1 MDDSGQPAAISS
13 SLPASLELNDLAEPL
28 LVRTD
33 AAFRVLDWAGDPAVY
48 DFSLEAGQDIR
59 QPMKFLA
66 GLDGFKSVTF
76 PMMWYDGNRPIHVSI
91 MAQPQHAQ
99 AYVLLTDANA
109 ADMADLHLRRQAEKT
124 DIVEYRASQLEVEL
138 EEAKREAAR
147 ASELKSRFI
156 AGMSHEFRTPVT
168 SVLGYCDLLEKDY
181 GRDDRRLQGIRRSA
195 THLLSLVENLL
206 EHGRVV
212 SDRIEPV
219 EEEVNL
225 RRLFESMNLMFEP
238 LAQQKE
244 LAFEII
250 EQGCACEEIRTDPV
264 RLRQIIVNLI
274 SNALRYTE
282 SGSVKV
288 TWSQANDRLKVAVI
302 DTGPGIPADKRKQ
315 IFQAFSSLE
324 DEKTRAK
331 GLGLGLSISQ
341 HLADV
346 LGGDIELESTVGQG
360 STFSF
365 DVRAAG
371 VLAANLAPSDVTQGQ
386 RRVLIVED
394 DMDVREFLAVILADL
409 GYSPTLAINGQQA
422 LDKLASARPD
432 VVLSDFHLNDIS
444 GEKLIHDLHASQIPV
459 IAMSA
464 SNAEEDR
471 NAAFGAGASAYL
483 VKPFDLDILGKEL
496 EKAVNG

>member
-1 MDDSGQPAAISS
+1 MDDSVLSGGGSA
-13 SLPASLELNDLAEPL
+13 LPASLELSDLAEPL

-59 QPMKFLA
+59 AAMKFLV
-66 GLDGFKSVTF
+66 GLDGFESVTF
-76 PMMWYDGNRPIHVSI
+76 PMLWVDGNRPIHVSV
-91 MAQPQHAQ
+91 MAQPQLGQ
-99 AYVLLTDANA
+99 AYVLLSDANA
-109 ADMADLHLRRQAEKT
+109 TDMADLNLRRQVEKNE
-124 DIVEYRASQLEVEL
+124 IVEYRVSQLETEL
-138 EEAKREAAR
+138 ETAKKEAAQ

-168 SVLGYCDLLEKDY
+168 SVLGYVDLLEKDY

-212 SDRIEPV
+212 ADRIEPV

-225 RRLFESMNLMFEP
+225 RRLFESIYMMFEP

-244 LAFEII
+244 LGFEISD
-250 EQGCACEEIRTDPV
+250 QGCACEEIRTDPV

-282 SGSVKV
+282 SGTVAV
-288 TWSQANDRLKVAVI
+288 TWSQGNDRLRVAVA
-302 DTGPGIPADKRKQ
+302 DTGPGIPEDKRRQ

-324 DEKTRAK
+324 DEHTRAK

-346 LGGDIELESTVGQG
+346 LGGDIELRSTVGEG
-360 STFSF
+360 SVFSF
-365 DVRAAG
+365 EVRAPG
-371 VLAANLAPSDVTQGQ
+371 VLAVNVAPPEVQAGQ
-386 RRVLIVED
+386 RRILVVED

-409 GYSPTLAINGQQA
+409 GYAPTLAINGQQA
-422 LDKLASARPD
+422 LDKLASMSPS

-444 GEKLIHDLHASQIPV
+444 GEKLIHDICAAGTPV

-464 SNAEEDR
+464 SNAEADR
-471 NAAFGAGASAYL
+471 NAAFEAGCSAYL
-483 VKPFDLDILGKEL
+483 VKPFDLDVLSREL
-496 EKAVNG
+496 ERAMHG

>member
-1 MDDSGQPAAISS
+1 MDDYGNSGTLAS
-13 SLPASLELNDLAEPL
+13 SLPASLDLQDLAEPL

-33 AAFRVLDWAGDPAVY
+33 AAFRILDWAGDPAVY
-48 DFSLEAGQDIR
+48 DFTLNAGQDVR
-59 QPMKFLA
+59 HAMKFLV
-66 GLDGFKSVTF
+66 GLDGHRSVTF
-76 PMMWYDGNRPIHVSI
+76 PMLWYDGNRPIHVSI
-91 MAQPQHAQ
+91 MAQPRHAQ

-109 ADMADLHLRRQAEKT
+109 ADMADTHLRKQVEKN
-124 DIVEYRASQLEVEL
+124 DISEYRATQLETEL
-138 EEAKREAAR
+138 EDAKREAAR
-147 ASELKSRFI
+147 ASELKSSFI

-181 GRDDRRLQGIRRSA
+181 GREDRRLQGIRRSA

-219 EEEVNL
+219 DEDVNL
-225 RRLFESMNLMFEP
+225 PRLFESMNLMFEP

-250 EQGCACEEIRTDPV
+250 GQGCACEEIRTDPV

-282 SGSVKV
+282 TGSVTV
-288 TWSQANDRLKVAVI
+288 TWSQANDRLKVAVS
-302 DTGPGIPADKRKQ
+302 DTGPGIPADKRQ
-315 IFQAFSSLE
+315 HIFQAFSSLE
-324 DEKTRAK
+324 DENTRAK

-346 LGGDIELESTVGQG
+346 LGGDITLESTLGEG
-360 STFSF
+360 SVFSF
-365 DVRAAG
+365 DVRATG
-371 VLAANLAPSDVTQGQ
+371 VLASNVAPQDSSSGQ

-394 DMDVREFLAVILADL
+394 DMDVREFLAVILSDL
-409 GYSPTLAINGQQA
+409 GYAPTLAINGQQA
-422 LDKLASARPD
+422 LDKLSSANPD

-444 GEKLIHDLHASQIPV
+444 GEKLIHDIRSNNIPV

-471 NAAFGAGASAYL
+471 NAAFEAGCSAYL
-483 VKPFDLDILGKEL
+483 VKPFDLDVLGKEL
-496 EKAVNG
+496 ERAVNG

>member
-1 MDDSGQPAAISS
+1 MDDATGVSS

-59 QPMKFLA
+59 HSMKFLV
-66 GLDGFKSVTF
+66 GLDGFNSVTF
-76 PMMWYDGNRPIHVSI
+76 PMMWFDGNRPIHVSV

-99 AYVLLTDANA
+99 AYVMLSDANA
-109 ADMADLHLRRQAEKT
+109 ADMADLHLRRQVEKNE
-124 DIVEYRASQLEVEL
+124 IVEYRVSQLETEL
-138 EEAKREAAR
+138 ENAKREAKR

-181 GRDDRRLQGIRRSA
+181 GREDRRLQGIRRSA

-219 EEEVNL
+219 EEDINL
-225 RRLFESMNLMFEP
+225 RRLFESINLMFEP

-244 LAFEII
+244 LAFEIV
-250 EQGCACEEIRTDPV
+250 EKGCACEEIRTDPV

-282 SGSVKV
+282 QGSVSV
-288 TWSQANDRLKVAVI
+288 SWHQANDRLKVAVM
-302 DTGPGIPADKRKQ
+302 DTGPGIPEGKRKH

-346 LGGDIELESTVGQG
+346 LGGDIELTSTLGEG
-360 STFSF
+360 SVFSF
-365 DVRAAG
+365 EIRAPGVQAINIAPADAG
-371 VLAANLAPSDVTQGQ
+371 DGG
-386 RRVLIVED
+386 RRVLVVED
-394 DMDVREFLAVILADL
+394 DMDVREFLAVILGDL
-409 GYSPTLAINGQQA
+409 GYTPTLAINGQQA
-422 LDKLASARPD
+422 LDKLASAHPD

-444 GEKLIHDLHASQIPV
+444 GEKLIHDIRSSNIPV

-464 SNAEEDR
+464 SNAEDDR
-471 NAAFGAGASAYL
+471 NAAFDAGCSAYL
-483 VKPFDLDILGKEL
+483 VKPFDLDVLSKEL
-496 EKAVNG
+496 DKAING

>member
-1 MDDSGQPAAISS
+1 MDDNNTSGTVTS
-13 SLPASLELNDLAEPL
+13 SLPASLDMHDQAEPL

-33 AAFRVLDWAGDPAVY
+33 AAFRILDWAGDPAVY
-48 DFSLEAGQDIR
+48 DFNPQAGEDIR
-59 QPMKFLA
+59 GSMKFLV
-66 GLDGFKSVTF
+66 GLDGYTSVTF
-76 PMMWYDGNRPIHVSI
+76 PMMWFNGNRPIHVSV

-109 ADMADLHLRRQAEKT
+109 TDMADLHLRKQVEKNE
-124 DIVEYRASQLEVEL
+124 IAEYRASQLESEL
-138 EEAKREAAR
+138 QTAKREAAR

-181 GRDDRRLQGIRRSA
+181 GREDRRLQGIRRSA

-219 EEEVNL
+219 EEDVNL

-244 LAFEII
+244 LAFEIV

-274 SNALRYTE
+274 SNALRYTD

-288 TWSQANDRLKVAVI
+288 TWSQANDRLKVSVI
-302 DTGPGIPADKRKQ
+302 DTGPGIPEDKRQ
-315 IFQAFSSLE
+315 HIFQAFSSLE
-324 DEKTRAK
+324 DENTRAK

-346 LGGDIELESTVGQG
+346 LGGGIELESTVGEG
-360 STFSF
+360 SVFSF

-371 VLAANLAPSDVTQGQ
+371 VLAANIAPTSDNEGQ

-409 GYSPTLAINGQQA
+409 GYAPTLAINGQQA
-422 LDKLASARPD
+422 LDKLATARPD

-444 GEKLIHDLHASQIPV
+444 GEKLILDIRSNDIPV

-471 NAAFGAGASAYL
+471 NAAFDAGCSAYL
-483 VKPFDLDILGKEL
+483 VKPFELDVLGKEL
-496 EKAVNG
+496 DKAING